1 VVARGDAESRAVP
14 VIVLCSPLSNEPAR
28 KRQPI
33 SCSRIVATP
42 LAASASEA
50 DTPAGV
56 RMDGNRMPG
65 GMAVLN
71 HRLRAGM
78 PPASVTTMRVGWPVH
93 DERLR
98 CAAGGFGLLL
108 SSRRDASL

>member
-28 KRQPI
+28 KRQQI

-50 DTPAGV
+50 GTPAGV
-56 RMDGNRMPG
+56 RMDGEPNARWYRC
-65 GMAVLN
+65 AQ
-71 HRLRAGM
+71 
-78 PPASVTTMRVGWPVH
+78 PPAKGW
-93 DERLR
+93 
-98 CAAGGFGLLL
+98 
-108 SSRRDASL
+108 DASGIGNDDARWLAGAR